1 MTTAAD
7 DSADEAAFEAFLAG
21 RPAPEGMDG
30 GSPAV
35 TAFAGAV
42 RATATLPGRPNSA
55 LAELL
60 ATGLLM
66 DQSSPST
73 RTAPSAGSPPRRS
86 RVRRRRRFAMFF
98 PALLAKFLSAGAVAQ
113 AATGAGICVVA
124 FTGAGAAG
132 VLPGPVQETFS
143 SVVGVAS
150 DEETTPD
157 DTLPTGDTLTTGDT
171 PTTDPA
177 ETATP
182 AVETTVP
189 VEAELDPE
197 AWIEKGPEGYP
208 SFGAWVTAS
217 SHNSDLR
224 DWLRGQGRN
233 FGSLVS
239 DWAHKKGLSDEDL
252 ADEGVD
258 LDELSEDSTSGSVPG
273 ETEVEPETEVG
284 STDRGD
290 DRGGNR
296 GNGGGNRG
304 SNAGGG
310 KAGGG
315 NGNGGR
321 GHN

>member
-1 MTTAAD
+1 MTAAAD

-21 RPAPEGMDG
+21 RPAPEGVDG

-35 TAFAGAV
+35 AAFAGAV
-42 RATATLPGRPNSA
+42 RATATLPGRPNAA

-60 ATGLLM
+60 ATGLLT

-73 RTAPSAGSPPRRS
+73 RTAPSAGSTPRRS

-143 SVVGVAS
+143 SVVGVAA
-150 DEETTPD
+150 DDGTTPD
-157 DTLPTGDTLTTGDT
+157 DTLSTDETSTTA
-171 PTTDPA
+171 PA
-177 ETATP
+177 ETGTP
-182 AVETTVP
+182 AGETAVP
-189 VEAELDPE
+189 VEPELDPA

-217 SHNSDLR
+217 AHNSDLK

-239 DWAHKKGLSDEDL
+239 DWAHKKGLSDQDL

-258 LDELSEDSTSGSVPG
+258 LDDLTGDPTAEPVSG
-273 ETEVEPETEVG
+273 ETELESGTDDSEVASTER
-284 STDRGD
+284 SD
-290 DRGGNR
+290 DRGANR
-296 GNGGGNRG
+296 GNGGSNRG
-304 SNAGGG
+304 GNGS
-310 KAGGG
+310 GGG